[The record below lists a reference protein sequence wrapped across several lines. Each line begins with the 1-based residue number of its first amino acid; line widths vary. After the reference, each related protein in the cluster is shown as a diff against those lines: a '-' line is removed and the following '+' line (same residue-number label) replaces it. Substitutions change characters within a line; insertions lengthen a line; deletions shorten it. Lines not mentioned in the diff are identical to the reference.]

1 MTSLNRFKKF
11 YKTFREISQVVH
23 STTDMDQ
30 ILEKVVL
37 RTTQGISAK
46 GAVLCLLKKDSSHFT
61 PRASYGIGE
70 KYLALKP
77 LSGKELL
84 SWPENNKIHI
94 INNIFNAPRV
104 KYPQEAWDEG
114 VRMMID
120 VPLLIDNQLTGF
132 IRIYFAEQKVF
143 SDDERD
149 FIQAVAEQCACAI
162 NHDEEIKSHIISYNK
177 LAIKIDR
184 MSSLG
189 RMAAG
194 IAHEINNP
202 LTGILLYS
210 SNLLKKTKGNGPYRD
225 GLEIIM
231 NETQRCKTI
240 IQGLLDFSREKKLEK
255 VNSNI
260 NKVME
265 KSLVLMEN
273 EFLIKRIEIIRDF
286 DCSIPEF
293 LLDSNQMEQVFINLL
308 LNSAHSVDEKGT
320 ITIRTRFDKEKN
332 RVIIEVEDTGCGI
345 PMDDLK
351 KIFEPF
357 YTTKPDG
364 TGLGLAVSYGI
375 IKKHKG
381 SVKIFSELDLGTT
394 ITIALPILPE
404 HQINESTKE
413 RLINES
419 AENPDY

>member
-1 MTSLNRFKKF
+1 MTSLNRFKTF
-11 YKTFREISQVVH
+11 YRSFREISQVVH
-23 STTDMDQ
+23 STTDMDE
-30 ILEKVVL
+30 ILRKIAS

-70 KYLALKP
+70 KYLALNP

-84 SWPENNKIHI
+84 SWPENKNIHI

-104 KYPQEAWDEG
+104 KFPQEAWDEG

-120 VPLLIDNQLTGF
+120 VPLHIDKQLIGF
-132 IRIYFAEQKVF
+132 IRIYFSEQKTF

-149 FIQAVAEQCACAI
+149 FIHAVAEQCACAI
-162 NHDEEIKSHIISYNK
+162 NHDEEIKTHILSYNK
-177 LAIKIDR
+177 LAIKVDR

-210 SNLLKKTKGNGPYRD
+210 SNLFKKARENGPCKD

-240 IQGLLDFSREKKLEK
+240 IQGLLEFSREKELEK
-255 VNSNI
+255 TNANI
-260 NKVME
+260 NEVM
-265 KSLVLMEN
+265 KKALVLMEN
-273 EFLIKRIEIIRDF
+273 EFLLKRIDIVKHLDKTIQN
-286 DCSIPEF
+286 F

-308 LNSAHSVDEKGT
+308 LNATHAVDEKGVIT
-320 ITIRTRFDKEKN
+320 ITTRLEQKKH
-332 RVIIEVEDTGCGI
+332 RVIVEIEDTGCGI
-345 PMDDLK
+345 AMDDIK

-357 YTTKPDG
+357 YTTKSDG
-364 TGLGLAVSYGI
+364 TGLGLSVSYGI
-375 IKKHKG
+375 IKKHQG
-381 SVKIFSELDLGTT
+381 NVKIFSKPGRGTT
-394 ITIALPILPE
+394 ITLSLPLITE
-404 HQINESTKE
+404 INEQTEK
-413 RLINES
+413 RLITE
-419 AENPDY
+419 